1 MFSIKKLV
9 SSINTEIPDVNKVR
23 NRIFKIQIN
32 QQIHLIPV
40 QKKNPPK
47 QQKPSH
53 RWLLSQSPIVPK
65 SANLQILFILNELG

>member
-40 QKKNPPK
+40 QKKNPPPPQTTK
-47 QQKPSH
+47 AI
-53 RWLLSQSPIVPK
+53 SPMAFVPESYSPK
-65 SANLQILFILNELG
+65 VR